1 MQIKAEPVGDLAVLN
16 RLIEQTNLS
25 SRFEE
30 YFTQHHLWQGMS
42 IGKTLQCLLMYT
54 LSENDHRLYNLEGW
68 AAEREKSLACLLGEP
83 GFTAKQLND
92 DRLGRLLD
100 LISSSEEAWE
110 AFQGAHNRALI
121 RFYDL
126 SLSPQGKPSG
136 LTARI
141 DSTTARSF
149 REAGGLFQMGHNAQ
163 GIALPQIKVLLLAI
177 DQGDLPLAL
186 NAVSGQQTD
195 DNQYLPVLEL
205 AWRQGLPRQDTLI
218 VGDRKL
224 GNKTNMCII
233 AQSGNYYLTPLAER
247 QFSKEE
253 LSQACQWISQQ
264 TEEPQEVKR
273 MAAGAKQAEAIALCK
288 ELPERVVS
296 SSQGQEHRQRLIAVC
311 SLNKRQRDLNRLA
324 ERMEKAKAA
333 VQKRF
338 TRKRGRK
345 TLKKVEEARQAAEKI
360 LAGQKVQGLFD
371 LGISPPSEPN
381 EPCKVKLSLN
391 QEAYENEKR
400 MAGWR
405 VMATNADEQRLS
417 AQEVVLCYWEE
428 YRIEQQFH
436 LLLNK
441 CTALQPIFLRKEN
454 RILAML
460 KVLMLALQYSN
471 LWQYSLRQKLE
482 EEPQPY
488 LLNLV
493 PGNPGMKV
501 HRPTTKLVL
510 AAFKNIQAIY
520 VDLPGKQRF
529 VQIQGL
535 EQHHQR
541 LLRLL
546 KLPND
551 IYSHPLCQ

>member
-1 MQIKAEPVGDLAVLN
+1 MQIKAEPVGDLAVLS
-16 RLIEQTNLS
+16 RLIDQTKLS
-25 SRFEE
+25 ERFEE
-30 YFTQHHLWQGMS
+30 FFTQHHLWQGMS
-42 IGKTLQCLLMYT
+42 IGKTLQCLLMYI

-68 AAEREKSLACLLGEP
+68 ATGIEQSLQWLLGEP

-92 DRLGRLLD
+92 DRLGSLLD
-100 LISSSEEAWE
+100 LISRSEEGWE
-110 AFQGAHNRALI
+110 AFQSAHNQALI

-126 SLSPQGKPSG
+126 SLSKEDKAGG

-141 DSTTARSF
+141 DSTTAKSY
-149 REAGGLFQMGHNAQ
+149 REAQGLFQMGHNAQ

-177 DQGDLPLAL
+177 DEGNLPLAL
-186 NAVSGQQTD
+186 NAVCGQHTD
-195 DNQYLPVLEL
+195 DNQYIPVLEL

-224 GNKTNMCII
+224 GNKLNMCTI
-233 AQSGNYYLTPLAER
+233 AQSGNYYLTPLAQR

-253 LSQACQWISQQ
+253 LSQACHWISQQ

-288 ELPERVVS
+288 ELPGRAIS
-296 SSQGQEHRQRLIAVC
+296 SSQSQEHWQRLIAVC
-311 SLNKRQRDLNRLA
+311 SLNKRQRDLSRLS

-338 TRKRGRK
+338 IRKRGRK
-345 TLKKVEEARQAAEKI
+345 TLKKVEAARQAAEKI
-360 LAGQKVQGLFD
+360 LAAQKVQGLFD
-371 LGISPPSEPN
+371 LEISPAGEPN
-381 EPCKVKLSLN
+381 EPCKVKLSLR
-391 QEAYENEKR
+391 QQAYENEKR

-417 AQEVVLCYWEE
+417 AQEAVLCYWEE

-436 LLLNK
+436 LLLSK
-441 CTALQPIFLRKEN
+441 CAALQPIFLRKEN

-471 LWQYSLRQKLE
+471 LWQYTLRQELTD
-482 EEPQPY
+482 EPQPY
-488 LLNLV
+488 LLKVV

-520 VDLPGKQRF
+520 VHLPGKQRF
-529 VQIQGL
+529 VKIQGL

-546 KLPND
+546 KLPSD
-551 IYSHPLCQ
+551 IYLHPLCQ